1 VTARRR
7 IDFDAVRREL
17 GGRCF
22 VCELLAGNPAYAHHV
37 VNEDERAIAF
47 LQRFQTMY
55 GYVLVAPKEH
65 RERVVDDFSEDE
77 YLALQRVIH
86 RVGRALCRAV
96 PTERLY
102 VLSLGSKE
110 GNRHVHWHLAPL
122 PPGVPFEEQQLAALD
137 TDLGLDLS
145 DEELAA
151 LAGRIRGALDETGKE
166 PPAA

>member
-37 VNEDERAIAF
+37 VYEDERAIAF